1 MADERPDF
9 EQIAKS
15 LALIHKKVNA
25 AAKAAAAAAA
35 AAAQRLKC
43 PSPPS
48 EAQAATRRSASDP
61 AQSNKP

>member
-35 AAAQRLKC
+35 AAQRLTC